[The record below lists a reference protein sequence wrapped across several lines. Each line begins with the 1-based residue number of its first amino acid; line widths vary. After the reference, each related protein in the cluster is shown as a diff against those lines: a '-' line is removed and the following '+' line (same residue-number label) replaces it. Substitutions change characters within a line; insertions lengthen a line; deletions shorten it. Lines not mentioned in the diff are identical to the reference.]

1 LILDGSSRLIPSE
14 VPPNE
19 ELLSDIGYF
28 NLGVSDGFSSIVGR
42 GFILCGSGIIP
53 VLPIAEIK
61 ESPTTREVNIKAI

>member
-1 LILDGSSRLIPSE
+1 
-14 VPPNE
+14 
-19 ELLSDIGYF
+19 
-28 NLGVSDGFSSIVGR
+28 VSDGFSSIVGR